1 MNRSKGPSHHSTLL
15 ILLGVALL
23 TGGATSRPTIQSKI
37 GTTAREAPPPVRVA
51 QTAPGK
57 DELAGYQGLHAA
69 AAKGD
74 VAAIGRLVSGGAD
87 LNAQDGNGRTP
98 LMVAAHLR
106 HHAAARALIKAGAN
120 VNALDKQQYDTLTI
134 AAVAN
139 DLEMVKLAIA
149 SGADTGLVTSPYQ
162 GTALIASAHL
172 GHVEVVRALIAAKA
186 PLDHVNN
193 LGWTALI
200 EAIVLGDGGSRHVA
214 IVRALIKA
222 GANVNLPDSSGTT
235 PLGLAR
241 RRGYA
246 EIARILEQAGARP

>member
-1 MNRSKGPSHHSTLL
+1 MNRSKGPSHRSTLFV
-15 ILLGVALL
+15 LLVAALL
-23 TGGATSRPTIQSKI
+23 TGGATAMPTIQSEI
-37 GTTAREAPPPVRVA
+37 GTTARKTPPPVRLA
-51 QTAPGK
+51 QTAPGN
-57 DELAGYQGLHAA
+57 DELADYQGLHAA

-74 VAAIGRLVSGGAD
+74 VAAVKRLVSTGAD
-87 LNAQDGNGRTP
+87 LNAQDRHGRTP

-106 HHAAARALIKAGAN
+106 RHEAARALIKAGTN
-120 VNALDKQQYDTLTI
+120 VNALDKEHYDMLTI

-149 SGADTGLVTSPYQ
+149 SGADAGLVTSPYQ

-200 EAIVLGDGGSRHVA
+200 EAIVLGDGGPRHVA
-214 IVRALIKA
+214 IVRALVKA
-222 GANVNLPDSSGTT
+222 GASVNLPDSGGTT

-241 RRGYA
+241 RRGYT
-246 EIARILEQAGARP
+246 EIVRILEQAGARP